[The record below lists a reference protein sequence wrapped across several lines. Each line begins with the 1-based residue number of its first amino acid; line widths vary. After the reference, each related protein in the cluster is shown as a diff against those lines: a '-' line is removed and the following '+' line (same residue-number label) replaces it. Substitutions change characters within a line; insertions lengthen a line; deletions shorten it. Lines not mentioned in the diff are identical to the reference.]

1 MTKATMS
8 SLLVYRIFLFVLI
21 FEAFMITNSSFWIH
35 TKVMTEPKVG
45 KNKYVIGLEEKSE
58 GWVYT
63 DVSQGRPVFG
73 HLNLVEHGLSRS
85 YFPVE
90 KLL

>member
-1 MTKATMS
+1 
-8 SLLVYRIFLFVLI
+8 
-21 FEAFMITNSSFWIH
+21 
-35 TKVMTEPKVG
+35 MTEPKVG

-85 YFPVE
+85 YFPAE